1 MTRLLYEYHP
11 VVGYRFVPGVRA
23 RVRHEGGGYL
33 VRANAAG
40 FRSDHEVHAAP
51 VPGRTRLFLF
61 GDSYTAGEGVSN
73 ADRFGEQLEARLPGL
88 EIHNFGLPGS
98 GTDQQYLAWRELA
111 RDAAHDVL
119 LLCPMVENV
128 RRNPDTHRLTQSASD
143 GKLVLRAKPYF
154 TLQGDTLALQHQPV
168 PKQVLA
174 QDRLPADARASNLQ
188 PEGGSRGAA
197 RRLVDAVDARLPG
210 FRGLTHRL
218 RGVAWPP
225 EYERPDDPGWRLMR
239 AILLQWMRESRVPV
253 LLCPLPTFA
262 HIDGDLRPDGYL
274 ARFGEVAREGG
285 AQFIDILP
293 ALHRRSSKDR
303 HRMRF
308 EHDEHPTPFGH
319 RCLAEALQPALA
331 AWLKAHATR
340 RAAP

>member
-40 FRSDHEVHAAP
+40 FRSHREPADPPANGGA
-51 VPGRTRLFLF
+51 RIFLF

-73 ADRFGEQLEARLPGL
+73 ADRFGEQLEARVPGL

-98 GTDQQYLAWRELA
+98 GTDQQYLAWREFA
-111 RDAAHDVL
+111 RESAHDVL

-143 GKLVLRAKPYF
+143 GRLVLRAKPYF
-154 TLQGDTLALQHQPV
+154 TLQGDTLQLQHQPV
-168 PKQVLA
+168 PKGVVT
-174 QDRLPADARASNLQ
+174 QDRIPQDVKASNLE
-188 PEGGSRGAA
+188 PDDGSRGAA
-197 RRLVDAVDARLPG
+197 RRLVDAIDARLPG
-210 FRGLTHRL
+210 FRGLTKRL

-225 EYERPDDPGWRLMR
+225 EYERADDPGWRLMR
-239 AILLQWMRESRVPV
+239 AILLQWMRDSRVPV

-262 HIDGDLRPDGYL
+262 HIDGELRPDGYL
-274 ARFGEVAREGG
+274 ARFAEVAREGG
-285 AQFIDILP
+285 AHFINILP
-293 ALHRRSSKDR
+293 ALSRRPAKER
-303 HRMRF
+303 ERMRF

-319 RCLAEALQPALA
+319 RCLAEAMAPELK
-331 AWLKAHATR
+331 AWLDARKAQ
-340 RAAP
+340 P